1 MQIAGLTDGGQ
12 RAEEVGARLAAWL
25 RPVRR
30 TLDLALYSVRV
41 PGAIGGE
48 LGAVLRDAS
57 ARGVTVRA
65 VVHHPDVQPS
75 PLHGTVPPRTRPELL
90 RRVGVQ
96 IRTVAHG
103 RALMHHKFA
112 VRDGAALWT
121 GSANWTL
128 DDWTT
133 EENVIVRGESRE
145 LAAAYSEVFEQLWET
160 GDVVDTGAVDAP
172 RVRVGDVAARPWFCP
187 AQGRAVSERIA
198 ERIAVA
204 RTRVRIASPVITAGP
219 VLRAL
224 EAVRAAGRLDASGI
238 VDMTQTRAVLGQWRA
253 LDGHWKAP
261 VLEDALIGLGF
272 AGKPSTVFD
281 GTPSGRHDTMHA
293 KVVVADDAV
302 FIGSFNLSRSGEDN
316 AENILELESGALAD
330 QMAGYIDAL
339 RARYPAAGLEAPG
352 APA

>member
-1 MQIAGLTDGGQ
+1 MRIAGLTDGGQ
-12 RAEEVGARLAAWL
+12 RAEDVGSRLADWL
-25 RPVRR
+25 RPARR

-57 ARGVTVRA
+57 ARGIAVRA
-65 VVHHPDVQPS
+65 VVHHPDIQPT
-75 PLHGTVPPRTRPELL
+75 PLDGTVPPRTRPELL

-112 VRDGAALWT
+112 VRDGRAVWT

-133 EENVIVRGESRE
+133 EENVIVDLESRE
-145 LAAAYSEVFEQLWET
+145 LAAAYTEVFEQLWET
-160 GDVVDTGAVDAP
+160 GDVLDTGAADVPPA
-172 RVRVGDVAARPWFCP
+172 RVGEATARPWFCP
-187 AQGRAVSERIA
+187 VQGRQLSERIG
-198 ERIAVA
+198 ERIAGA

-224 EAVRAAGRLDASGI
+224 GGVRAGGRLDASGI
-238 VDMTQTRAVLGQWRA
+238 VDMTQTHAVLGQWRA
-253 LDGHWKAP
+253 LEGHWKAP
-261 VLEDALIGLGF
+261 VLEDALTGLGF

-281 GTPSGRHDTMHA
+281 GRPDGVHDTMHA

-316 AENILELESGALAD
+316 AENILEIESRPLAD

-339 RARYPAAGLEAPG
+339 RARYPAASVA
-352 APA
+352 A

>member
-1 MQIAGLTDGGQ
+1 MRIAGLTDGGQ
-12 RAEEVGARLAAWL
+12 RPEDVGSRLAAWL
-25 RPVRR
+25 RPAQR

-57 ARGVTVRA
+57 ARGVVVRA
-65 VVHHPDVQPS
+65 VVHHPDIEPS

-112 VRDGAALWT
+112 VRDGSAVWT

-133 EENVIVRGESRE
+133 EENVIVDVESPA
-145 LAAAYSEVFEQLWET
+145 LAAAYGEVFEQLWET
-160 GDVVDTGAVDAP
+160 GEVFGTGAVDVPPA
-172 RVRVGDVAARPWFCP
+172 RVGEALARPWFCP
-187 AQGRAVSERIA
+187 AQGRKVSERIA
-198 ERIAVA
+198 ERIAAA

-224 EAVRAAGRLDASGI
+224 GGVRAAGRLDASGI
-238 VDMTQTRAVLGQWRA
+238 VDMTQTQAVLGQWRA
-253 LDGHWKAP
+253 LEGHWKAP
-261 VLEDALIGLGF
+261 VLEDALLGLGF

-281 GTPSGRHDTMHA
+281 GTPDGRHDTMHA

-316 AENILELESGALAD
+316 AENILELESRPLAD

-339 RARYPAAGLEAPG
+339 RARYPAVSTVAAEGPE
-352 APA
+352 